1 MNLLICNQGQNSS
14 HLSYYKNINSTSEM
28 IPVNVSFIVAKKNL
42 LLLAPS
48 NESNTALSAVKNKN
62 ERKKKKTKRQ
72 KRENNQL
79 LNIMILSSVGLIS
92 SSDLLSIH
100 LKYFISSLSYLTH
113 ENKRKQNSICHI
125 SWKKGRKSIK
135 FSIPF

>member
-1 MNLLICNQGQNSS
+1 MQKHLKVFNILLMISAFVTIS
-14 HLSYYKNINSTSEM
+14 EYDSVRATSYVSDTELQMSTRILRVDHTSYISYRKEK
-28 IPVNVSFIVAKKNL
+28 IKRK
-42 LLLAPS
+42 
-48 NESNTALSAVKNKN
+48 E
-62 ERKKKKTKRQ
+62 KKKKTKRQ

-100 LKYFISSLSYLTH
+100 LKYFISSLSYLTQ